1 MKKVGSWVLTILAFI
16 FLGVLIYYGY
26 KLIVKVIN
34 MLFSLPP
41 EVSTTI
47 IAGVFTVLVSVLSL
61 TIGKYLE
68 RKRVIENEIR
78 QQKIPIYEDFIKFS
92 FDIFMSQ
99 KKDQPKKTE
108 KEMTKYFN
116 DFTYQ
121 LIIWGSDDVITT
133 WSDFKQDSIKDAK
146 LKKEDRN
153 SIKTMYGFEKV
164 LLAIRKDTGHNN
176 KGFTQGS
183 LLRLFINDLDE
194 NKKD

>member
-1 MKKVGSWVLTILAFI
+1 MKNIGSWIIIILGLI
-16 FLGVLIYYGY
+16 FSSGLIFYGY
-26 KLIVKVIN
+26 KLIVKVKN

-47 IAGVFTVLVSVLSL
+47 IAGVFTVLVSVLSV

-68 RKRVIENEIR
+68 RKRVIKNEIR
-78 QQKIPIYEDFIKFS
+78 QQKIPIYEAFTNFS
-92 FDIFMSQ
+92 FDIFMSE
-99 KKDQPKKTE
+99 KKGQPKKTE

-121 LIIWGSDDVITT
+121 LIIWGSDDVISA
-133 WSDFKQDSIKDAK
+133 WSDFKQDTIKDTK
-146 LKKEDRN
+146 IKPEDRD
-153 SIKTMYGFEKV
+153 SLKTMYGFEKV
-164 LLAIRKDTGHNN
+164 LLAIRKDTGHKN

-194 NKKD
+194 NKK